1 MTLFFTQMRISSS
14 NPKSAMRKIGM
25 TASCLERE
33 EKVVAERE
41 LVKEIEMRERKK
53 EEERH

>member
-1 MTLFFTQMRISSS
+1 
-14 NPKSAMRKIGM
+14 M
-25 TASCLERE
+25 TASSLERE